1 MQATVTAIDLKTRMV
16 TLKGPEG
23 NETTIHVDKR
33 ARNLPQV
40 KVGDVVKVAYVQ
52 QVAWQ
57 VRKPGEGA
65 PSSDVE
71 AEQAAVR
78 AEPGQKPAGAVGQ
91 RVTFTAT
98 IEAID
103 LAKGTVTLKGPQ
115 GNSQTIKARNPAN
128 LKKVKVGDLV
138 DITYTEVV
146 AIKVDAGAEVK
157 RRAAYRCSARLALA
171 AACSSRVAV
180 RVRPMS
186 PREPLTTFGMTFPA
200 CVERRSCRSEHAACA
215 GLATRLARM
224 RCRSDALP
232 TGYR

>member
-1 MQATVTAIDLKTRMV
+1 MRKLAIALSVILSLAGARSVLADQHQTGASPPKGEITEAVEKQATVTAIDLKTRMV
-16 TLKGPEG
+16 TLKGPDG

-57 VRKPGEGA
+57 VRKSGEGA
-65 PSSDVE
+65 PSNAVGTE
-71 AEQAAVR
+71 ATAVR
-78 AEPGQKPAGAVGQ
+78 SEPGEKPGGAVGQ

-138 DITYTEVV
+138 DITYTELLGL
-146 AIKVDAGAEVK
+146 KVEEAPK
-157 RRAAYRCSARLALA
+157 
-171 AACSSRVAV
+171 
-180 RVRPMS
+180 
-186 PREPLTTFGMTFPA
+186 
-200 CVERRSCRSEHAACA
+200 
-215 GLATRLARM
+215 
-224 RCRSDALP
+224 
-232 TGYR
+232 